1 LNMRML
7 SVLDSR
13 FRGNDND
20 VHSISPGLVSRPK
33 KENRGVMKHSYRTLF
48 VAMLGLIPLCIPS
61 SVGAQGCPAFYSAQ
75 ITGYAPPELVAD
87 SGVVASRRNPD
98 VLWIINDISGQPYVY
113 AVHQNGRLLGRYA
126 LTGAESR
133 NYEDIALGPGPI
145 RGMDYLYIGDIG
157 DNAENNKHAF
167 VYRTLEPAVDPNQA
181 AVDIVLPAVDKIK
194 LSYPNN
200 GSRDAETLMVD
211 TNGDLYIVTKRTDP
225 AQIFLAPF
233 PQSTT
238 GDNLMHYL
246 GSLLE
251 DWKIPP
257 GEPYHKGPTGGDI
270 SPSGGKILIRGYW
283 AAYLWERNENESIGQ
298 ALSRPGCPVP
308 LSPNESHGEGIGF
321 DPQGQGYYTT
331 SEGEIFQPSQPIYY
345 FLRQSHIADINSDG
359 IVDLLDLAI
368 LSAQWEKSRCY
379 TCHGA
384 DLTGDGAVNLDDLAV
399 FVNDWMLP

>member
-1 LNMRML
+1 
-7 SVLDSR
+7 
-13 FRGNDND
+13 
-20 VHSISPGLVSRPK
+20 
-33 KENRGVMKHSYRTLF
+33 MKNSYRTLL
-48 VAMLGLIPLCIPS
+48 VAMLGIIPLSIPS
-61 SVGAQGCPAFYSAQ
+61 SAGGHGCPTFHNAK
-75 ITGYAPPELVAD
+75 ITGYITPPELNAV

-113 AVHQNGRLLGRYA
+113 AVHQNGRLLGRYT

-157 DNAENNKHAF
+157 DNAENNKHAY

-181 AVDIVLPAVDKIK
+181 AVDIILPAVDRIK
-194 LSYPNN
+194 LTNPN
-200 GSRDAETLMVD
+200 GSHDAETLMID
-211 TNGDLYIVTKRTDP
+211 TNGDLYIVTKRMNP
-225 AQIFLAPF
+225 AQIFLSPF

-246 GSLLE
+246 GTLSE
-251 DWKIPP
+251 NWKVPA
-257 GEPYHKGPTGGDI
+257 GEPYFKGPTGGDI

-308 LSPNESHGEGIGF
+308 LSPNEPQGEGIGF

-331 SEGEIFQPSQPIYY
+331 SEGYSQPIYY
-345 FLRQSHIADINSDG
+345 FSQSHIADINSDG
-359 IVDLLDLAI
+359 VVDLLDLAI
-368 LSAQWEKSRCY
+368 LSALWEKTRCFA
-379 TCHGA
+379 CHGA
-384 DLTGDGAVNLDDLAV
+384 DLTGDGTVNLDDLAV
-399 FVNDWMLP
+399 FVNDWMLH